1 MTTSDSPGESN
12 TTAPPFKLRIRGA
25 PAAIGTMITLD
36 SPESAEALSMCGLD
50 WLFIDMEHGAL
61 DVAATQRLIQA
72 MRGKC
77 RSLVRVP
84 ENTGLWIRRVLDTGC
99 DGIIVPFVCSAD
111 DARRAVDAAKYPPAG
126 QRSVGVARAHGY
138 GLRFA
143 DYVAEANDRI
153 TVIVQAEHIAAV
165 ERIEEILDVPGIDG
179 VLIGPYDLSGSM
191 NRLGDVGHPEV
202 QAAIARVR
210 EACAKRNM
218 PTGFFVLSPEQM
230 SAELAKGVSFICV
243 GTDVSFMT
251 AVARRVVEA
260 ARAS

>member
-1 MTTSDSPGESN
+1 M
-12 TTAPPFKLRIRGA
+12 TAPPFKVRIRGV

-36 SPESAEALSMCGLD
+36 SPEVAEALSLCGLE
-50 WLFIDMEHGAL
+50 WLFVDMEHGAL
-61 DVAATQRLIQA
+61 DIAATQRLIQA
-72 MRGKC
+72 IRGDC

-111 DARRAVDAAKYPPAG
+111 DARRAVDAARYPPAG
-126 QRSVGVARAHGY
+126 HRSVGVARAHAY

-143 DYVAEANDRI
+143 EYVAAANDRV
-153 TVIVQAEHIAAV
+153 TVIVQAEHVDAV
-165 ERIEEILDVPGIDG
+165 ERIDEILEVPGIDG

-210 EACAKRNM
+210 DACARREM
-218 PTGFFVLSPEQM
+218 PTGFFVLSPDQLA
-230 SAELAKGVSFICV
+230 AELAKGVSFICV
-243 GTDVSFMT
+243 GTDVSLMT
-251 AVARRVVEA
+251 AGAQWIVRIGGDPLTPGPA
-260 ARAS
+260 